1 MLVPMAIADLVTAS
15 VSASPGERPRDDE
28 LDLFGLTHRGKV
40 RPENQDHFLLS
51 TVHQQV
57 VIHGTSLPEPDRLPL
72 RSERLATVML
82 VADGVGG
89 GAAGGEASQ
98 LAAHA
103 VARYVASTMRCF
115 HTAGTAAEQEF
126 LVALHA
132 AALEAHT
139 AVREEAAARANGSG
153 NDELRNMATT
163 LTLAIAVWP
172 WLYVVQVGDS
182 RCYFYDEGRLRQ
194 VTRDQTV
201 AQDLVDQGV
210 LLPERAAASP
220 FSRVL
225 ASSIGGG
232 QPMPEVTRLDIHTRG
247 CVVLLCS
254 DGLTTHVNDADIEVK
269 VRTMESSEQ
278 LCRSLL
284 ELALERGGTDN
295 ITVLAG
301 RARGVRQSP

>member
-1 MLVPMAIADLVTAS
+1 MLVPMAMADLVTAA
-15 VSASPGERPRDDE
+15 VSLPAGERPRDDE

-40 RPENQDHFLLS
+40 RKDNQDHFLLS
-51 TVHQQV
+51 TVHQQLV
-57 VIHGTSLPEPDRLPL
+57 VHGTSIPEPERLPL
-72 RSERLATVML
+72 RSQRLATVLL

-89 GAAGGEASQ
+89 GTAGGEASR
-98 LAAHA
+98 LAAYA

-115 HTAGTAAEQEF
+115 HTAGTAQEEEF
-126 LVALHA
+126 LDALQA
-132 AALEAHT
+132 AALEAHA
-139 AVREEAAARANGSG
+139 AVREEATARAGASG
-153 NDELRNMATT
+153 DADLENMATT

-182 RCYFYDEGRLRQ
+182 RCYFFDEGTLRQ
-194 VTRDQTV
+194 VTRDQTI

-210 LLPERAAASP
+210 LRPERAAASP

-225 ASSIGGG
+225 ASAIGGG
-232 QPMPEVTRLDIHTRG
+232 QAVPEVSRLDIHTRG

-254 DGLTTHVNDADIEVK
+254 DGLTAHVTNTEIAEQI
-269 VRTMESSEQ
+269 RSMESSEQ

-284 ELALERGGTDN
+284 DLALERGGTDN

-301 RARGVRQSP
+301 RARGLRPTP